1 MEYNAETEW
10 FYPSVKVEEHY
21 TVTKEPSGEYAFHFT
36 PEKATKNA
44 KHAKQIAIRIV
55 KWLAENNALQ
65 TLQAIGGDSTNVNTG
80 WEGGVV
86 AWVEKLLGQWLIW
99 VVCGLHI
106 NELHQRS
113 LNENLDGPT
122 SSDTGF
128 SGPLGKA
135 LEKVSTLELNPAFE
149 SIVTSEDL
157 PPMPDEVA
165 KNLSTDQKHSFKL
178 WNAIR
183 TGIVSVELDSLAC
196 GKIDHARWLTTANR
210 FLVLWTKKHGF
221 EEENLENLQTIVMWI
236 VGSYFPMWFHMKI
249 HHHWIN
255 GHKHLLQQI
264 VLWREQPEL
273 SMAFTHDTIQ
283 SGAYYGHSEHVLQTL
298 LCSTEEDDRRF
309 AVNKIL
315 QLREER
321 NTRLVEPL
329 LKKFKQTKETNLI
342 NIRARKNPELDME
355 ATSLKNMINW
365 ESDVH
370 EPVLTCELTNEE
382 LMHFYEQP
390 MQVPVIGLHT
400 QNIERCVKQVIVI
413 HNKVY

>member
-1 MEYNAETEW
+1 M
-10 FYPSVKVEEHY
+10 
-21 TVTKEPSGEYAFHFT
+21 
-36 PEKATKNA
+36 
-44 KHAKQIAIRIV
+44 
-55 KWLAENNALQ
+55 
-65 TLQAIGGDSTNVNTG
+65 
-80 WEGGVV
+80 
-86 AWVEKLLGQWLIW
+86 
-99 VVCGLHI
+99 CGLHI

-165 KNLSTDQKHSFKL
+165 KDLSTDQKHSFKL

-221 EEENLENLQTIVMWI
+221 EEENLENLQMIVMWI

-283 SGAYYGHSEHVLQTL
+283 RGAYYGHSEHVLQTL

-390 MQVPVIGLHT
+390 VKVPVIGLHT
-400 QNIERCVKQVIVI
+400 QSIERCVKQVIVI